1 MDLSETAVRI
11 RDYRPGDL
19 QRLYQI
25 DQICFAPDIA
35 YSRSELFFYLRHKDS
50 LAKIA
55 EWNDD
60 IAGFV
65 VGRVEANR
73 CAHVLTVDVI
83 RDARRRRVGTALMN
97 VLHEEFHKREI
108 AMVFLEVDVS
118 NRGALDFYERLGYER
133 TETLKGYYAGRS
145 DAYRMVLFMEKP
157 PE

>member
-55 EWNDD
+55 QWADD

-73 CAHVLTVDVI
+73 CAHVLAVDGI
-83 RDARRRRVGTALMN
+83 PDARRRRDGPALLN
-97 VLHEEFHKREI
+97 RLPEAAREPE
-108 AMVFLEVDVS
+108 ASVCCVS
-118 NRGALDFYERLGYER
+118 
-133 TETLKGYYAGRS
+133 AG
-145 DAYRMVLFMEKP
+145 
-157 PE
+157 

>member
-55 EWNDD
+55 EWNGD
-60 IAGFV
+60 IAAV
-65 VGRVEANR
+65 VGWRGEANR
-73 CAHVLTVDVI
+73 CAH
-83 RDARRRRVGTALMN
+83 A
-97 VLHEEFHKREI
+97 
-108 AMVFLEVDVS
+108 LEVDASPEARSRSVGS
-118 NRGALDFYERLGYER
+118 ALM
-133 TETLKGYYAGRS
+133 
-145 DAYRMVLFMEKP
+145 MVMHEDCH
-157 PE
+157 